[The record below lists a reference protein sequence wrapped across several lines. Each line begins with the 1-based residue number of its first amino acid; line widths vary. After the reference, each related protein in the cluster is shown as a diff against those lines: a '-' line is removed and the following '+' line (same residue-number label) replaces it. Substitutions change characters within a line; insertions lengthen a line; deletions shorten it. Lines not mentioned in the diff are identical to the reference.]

1 MSLEYDNFVKSIEPG
16 FAADDPNEAVLAA
29 LFREY
34 ERVIFKSIITAFGL
48 DIFIKDQYGGDVD
61 TIYNVRNIGKDSRMQ
76 YKNSA
81 NADAYANREKY
92 EHKQITGK
100 GTNYQQIT
108 HDARVKYHED
118 VKNTVQ
124 DAYEDK
130 PLGFLGRSKGH
141 PTDKSA
147 ELDHVIAGKSI
158 HEDKGRVLA
167 GLSTKEL
174 ADAPDNLKWTN
185 EHLNKSMQ
193 EKEIPDY
200 IAAHPELPEDVK
212 NRMMDAYN
220 QSKAS
225 YEKKIAKA
233 YYFDF
238 SNPNC
243 RQFYHDMAVAA
254 GKRGMQMGL
263 KQAVGF
269 MLTELWFAVKEEIVS
284 SDGSAMG
291 VLGVIPAG
299 VKKGAERA
307 KENYSILLAQ
317 FGEGLL
323 SGILSSFTSTLCNAF
338 FSTTENFGKILR
350 QAWASMVEAL
360 GILFFNKNAQYLCDR
375 MTSAAK
381 VLAAGAGVIIGTNVQ
396 ETVQIKLTG
405 AAIPGELKNVIA
417 AFAGSLSTGLLTI
430 TFLFYIDNDPF
441 GKFLGKA
448 YGEGINN
455 LKKQGI
461 LFREYCARLS
471 EIDIERLNYE
481 ASCAYN
487 LSVRLENA
495 VSQAE
500 LNAVLKAAA
509 SSLGIPALL
518 GNYTLDE
525 KMNDK
530 KWMLKF

>member
-1 MSLEYDNFVKSIEPG
+1 
-16 FAADDPNEAVLAA
+16 
-29 LFREY
+29 
-34 ERVIFKSIITAFGL
+34 
-48 DIFIKDQYGGDVD
+48 
-61 TIYNVRNIGKDSRMQ
+61 
-76 YKNSA
+76 
-81 NADAYANREKY
+81 
-92 EHKQITGK
+92 
-100 GTNYQQIT
+100 
-108 HDARVKYHED
+108 
-118 VKNTVQ
+118 
-124 DAYEDK
+124 
-130 PLGFLGRSKGH
+130 
-141 PTDKSA
+141 
-147 ELDHVIAGKSI
+147 
-158 HEDKGRVLA
+158 
-167 GLSTKEL
+167 
-174 ADAPDNLKWTN
+174 
-185 EHLNKSMQ
+185 
-193 EKEIPDY
+193 
-200 IAAHPELPEDVK
+200 
-212 NRMMDAYN
+212 
-220 QSKAS
+220 
-225 YEKKIAKA
+225 
-233 YYFDF
+233 
-238 SNPNC
+238 
-243 RQFYHDMAVAA
+243 
-254 GKRGMQMGL
+254 
-263 KQAVGF
+263 
-269 MLTELWFAVKEEIVS
+269 
-284 SDGSAMG
+284 
-291 VLGVIPAG
+291 
-299 VKKGAERA
+299 
-307 KENYSILLAQ
+307 
-317 FGEGLL
+317 
-323 SGILSSFTSTLCNAF
+323 
-338 FSTTENFGKILR
+338 
-350 QAWASMVEAL
+350 MVEAL